1 MSATFTKESENLF
14 VVSIDGILTFDDLK
28 KIENKGLQDFKLE
41 VDIKLLVLAQ
51 NFSGWSKEGNWGDLI
66 FFYEVDPKIDKIA
79 VVTQGKWKDEMLM
92 YLGAGR
98 RQAEV
103 KIFFED
109 EEDDARDWLQS
120 ENE

>member
-1 MSATFTKESENLF
+1 MSVTLTRETNNFF
-14 VVSIDGILTFDDLK
+14 VISIDGVLSYDELK
-28 KIENKGLQDFKLE
+28 EIESKGRQDFKLE

-51 NFSGWSKEGNWGDLI
+51 NFSGWGKEGDWGDLT
-66 FFYEVDPKIDKIA
+66 FFYEIDSKLDKIA
-79 VVTQGKWKDEMLM
+79 VVTQEKWKDEMLM

-109 EEDDARDWLQS
+109 EEEAARSWLQD
-120 ENE
+120 